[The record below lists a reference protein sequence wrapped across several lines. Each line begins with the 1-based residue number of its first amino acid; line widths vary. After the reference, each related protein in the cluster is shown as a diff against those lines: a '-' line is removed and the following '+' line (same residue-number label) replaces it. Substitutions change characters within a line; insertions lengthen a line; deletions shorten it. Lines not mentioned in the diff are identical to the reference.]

1 MQPEYS
7 DQYRSPHIFNS
18 PIQGG
23 DSTQITSQVS
33 HIDQS
38 QLRFTFKNVSIND
51 PSEKIKFRT
60 FHTPHYYSVDR
71 CLTENPLSP
80 YAVQFE
86 VANLNALTLTSMPA
100 HHLHLKVGA
109 IIVLLINLNT
119 SKSSCNG
126 TRLIIRR
133 LTDNL
138 IEAETISGSN
148 QGVAVGISRTRT
160 QYKDKHPDVVSFLR
174 LQFTFRIAFSV
185 TITKA
190 QGQTCERLG
199 IDFSDEPFT
208 HGQLYTALSRC
219 TNSTFIR
226 IFAPNKPRDK
236 DGNVLIQNVV
246 ARGLQFD

>member
-1 MQPEYS
+1 MIRP
-7 DQYRSPHIFNS
+7 
-18 PIQGG
+18 
-23 DSTQITSQVS
+23 
-33 HIDQS
+33 
-38 QLRFTFKNVSIND
+38 K
-51 PSEKIKFRT
+51 KIKFWT

-80 YAVQFE
+80 YAAQFE
-86 VANLNALTLTSMPA
+86 VANLNALTPTSMPA

-109 IIVLLINLNT
+109 IIVLINLNT
-119 SKSSCNG
+119 NKSLCNG
-126 TRLIIRR
+126 TRLIIHR
-133 LTDNL
+133 LNDNL

-148 QGVAVGISRTRT
+148 QGVAVVISRTRT
-160 QYKDKHPDVVSFLR
+160 QYKDKHPDGVSFLR
-174 LQFTFRIAFSV
+174 FQFPVRIAFSM

-199 IDFSDEPFT
+199 IDFSDEPFA

-219 TNSTFIR
+219 TSSTFIR
-226 IFAPNKPRDK
+226 VFAPNKPRDK